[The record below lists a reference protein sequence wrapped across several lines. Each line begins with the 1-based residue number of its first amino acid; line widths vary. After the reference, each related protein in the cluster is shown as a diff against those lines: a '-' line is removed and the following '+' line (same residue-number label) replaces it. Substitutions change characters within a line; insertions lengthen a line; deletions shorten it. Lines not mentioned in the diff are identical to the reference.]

1 MPAAALLPE
10 GGSKEEEEEGERS
23 LWVAFHVPWPPRQ
36 VAEPCP
42 GAPLLAACPGCAVA
56 VLGLL
61 EEEAAGGA
69 GWGAPAVA
77 AVLGTGCARAGLCSP
92 GTPLKEGAREPPS
105 PRLPPSLFSMAMG
118 CPELDEV

>member
-23 LWVAFHVPWPPRQ
+23 LWVAFHVPWPPRE

-61 EEEAAGGA
+61 EEEAAGGSS
-69 GWGAPAVA
+69 
-77 AVLGTGCARAGLCSP
+77 LGSARSCC
-92 GTPLKEGAREPPS
+92 GARHGVRPGWVVLPWDPPEGRGQRAPEPSVAPF
-105 PRLPPSLFSMAMG
+105 PVLHGPGLPGAG
-118 CPELDEV
+118 